1 MFTTTRLLP
10 MVPAIPL
17 IKYTAEEGREALPKE
32 LQLIDSV
39 GSGMVAGIG
48 YAFPLF
54 GSDLLSAAKTQY
66 PLQNPGQAV
75 TQFVRRIG
83 PQQLGRAFTDCCA
96 HTFSRGAGLGAGF
109 FLVDQGYKAYRKHSE
124 KKQN

>member
-1 MFTTTRLLP
+1 

-17 IKYTAEEGREALPKE
+17 IKHTAEEGRELAKE
-32 LQLIDSV
+32 SQLINSV

-48 YAFPLF
+48 CAFPYF

-66 PLQNPGQAV
+66 PLQKPSQAV
-75 TQFVRRIG
+75 TQFVQRVG
-83 PQQLGRAFTDCCA
+83 PQQIGRAFTDCCA
-96 HTFSRGAGLGAGF
+96 YNFTRGTVLGASF
-109 FLVDQGYKAYRKHSE
+109 FVVEQGYKAYKRHAE